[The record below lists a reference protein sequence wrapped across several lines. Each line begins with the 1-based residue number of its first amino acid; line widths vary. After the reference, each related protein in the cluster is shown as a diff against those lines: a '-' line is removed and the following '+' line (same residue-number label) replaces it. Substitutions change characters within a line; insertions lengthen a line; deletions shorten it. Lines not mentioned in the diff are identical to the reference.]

1 MPDTALPAS
10 EPRRSR
16 RQFLV
21 LPRYQMQFALL
32 LVVFQFN
39 VGLVYQG
46 ILQMRVVEIAE
57 QSGNLAVFLNTN
69 LWNAILPWMLAAS
82 TGVAAFVYIAGLL
95 FSNSIVGPI
104 PRLRNALGRMAAG
117 DYSQRLEF
125 RPGDALEDLARDV
138 NQLAET
144 LQRRVENRNEANDQ
158 VTTETIHESVPV

>member
-1 MPDTALPAS
+1 MSDTTLPAS
-10 EPRRSR
+10 APRRSR

-46 ILQMRVVEIAE
+46 VLQMRVVEIAE

-82 TGVAAFVYIAGLL
+82 AGVAAFVYIAGLL

-104 PRLRNALGRMAAG
+104 PRLRAALGRMAAG
-117 DYSQRLEF
+117 DYSARLEF

-144 LQRRVENRNEANDQ
+144 LQRGVENERSPLVPATDSAPSQ
-158 VTTETIHESVPV
+158 AVSV